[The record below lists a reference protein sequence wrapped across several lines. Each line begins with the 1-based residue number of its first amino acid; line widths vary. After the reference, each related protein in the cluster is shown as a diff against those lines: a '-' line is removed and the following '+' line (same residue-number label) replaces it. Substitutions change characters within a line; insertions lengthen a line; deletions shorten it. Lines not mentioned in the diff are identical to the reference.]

1 MPNCYSRWSF
11 GVALILLRRKQKIE
25 IINIKTMKQAMPA
38 EIPAALL
45 FLPVAAYAKHE
56 FKIGKTLN

>member
-1 MPNCYSRWSF
+1 
-11 GVALILLRRKQKIE
+11 
-25 IINIKTMKQAMPA
+25 MKQAMPA

-45 FLPVAAYAKHE
+45 FLPVAAYANHE